1 MTIQLKIVLSLGVL
15 FVLNLNHIH
24 AQETQSISATGHV
37 YAEIIPVFSANEVT
51 RMNFGRFSPGPQGG
65 RIILTPQSTV
75 SVQGSIVTG
84 VGSHNAASFEV
95 SGDEDAAFS
104 ISLPDD
110 PVLLKHVSSEKSMLI
125 EEWNSGPL
133 PGPGNGQLRNG
144 FQVVNVGATLKVGTM
159 HDNPAGVYTGTYT
172 ITFDFN

>member
-1 MTIQLKIVLSLGVL
+1 MTAQLKIFLSLGVL
-15 FVLNLNHIH
+15 LLLNLSHIH
-24 AQETQSISATGHV
+24 AQGTQSIGATGHV
-37 YAEIIPVFSANEVT
+37 YAEIIPVFSANEIT

-65 RIILTPQSTV
+65 RIILTPESTL

-84 VGSHNAASFEV
+84 VGSHNAASFAV
-95 SGDEDAAFS
+95 TGDEDASYS

-110 PVLLKHVSSEKSMLI
+110 PVVLKHTSSEKSMQI
-125 EEWNSGPL
+125 EEWNSWPL
-133 PGPGNGQLRNG
+133 PGPGNGKLQNG
-144 FQVVNVGATLKVGTM
+144 YQVVNVGATLKVGTI